1 LNLLVH
7 KNITIIYIMNQKGGF
22 GLKNDWK
29 EIVGTSKKTT
39 PSKKNNLMKEILYD
53 YFFPNSTFKMFTN
66 DSISC
71 ITYLVTLNYGKK
83 SPFESMRSTQ
93 FNIEIRTLLLKF
105 FVTTNNNVTYPDD
118 FLNLPDR
125 PVHKGIEITSRS
137 SFNNEINIQK
147 DVYQASLRNESSYL
161 EPMCPA
167 ILYHD
172 FTTSHDEHNTYWYK
186 KLNSKYFDILDE
198 VNSKNVPIP
207 YWPKHLHIG
216 FIAMEYM
223 DGYQTLGKL
232 TRNSN
237 YNQYLIYAKYEI
249 MRLNKLGFKHNDAH
263 LGNIMINPNINY
275 YSTNKYKKGKALII
289 DFGRSAYQGNTINTM
304 ERVFTEEPHDEG
316 LRILKNQMNTPLSNN
331 LYKKM
336 YQKRLNYSNLF
347 INHINNNLTLNLDQ
361 LISRF
366 FGGRATI
373 TKKNSI
379 NNTIKPSNVTITK
392 KNSINNR
399 IKPSNVTIAKI
410 DTKVSK
416 VNSIKQSPKM
426 NKYEAS
432 FLEQLDN
439 DDDSKEN
446 ILKTIYG
453 NFFNEM
459 NKGNI
464 GENKDRFQRL
474 LTDMINIKS
483 KGWFTSGG
491 TKKNNKTNKT
501 NKTEKRKNK

>member
-1 LNLLVH
+1 
-7 KNITIIYIMNQKGGF
+7 MNQKGGF

-29 EIVGTSKKTT
+29 EIVGTPTKTT
-39 PSKKNNLMKEILYD
+39 PSKKNYLMKEILYD

-71 ITYLVTLNYGKK
+71 ITYLVTLNDGKK

-125 PVHKGIEITSRS
+125 PVHKGIEITTKS
-137 SFNNEINIQK
+137 SFNNEINIQEG
-147 DVYQASLRNESSYL
+147 VYKSSLREKSSYL

-172 FTTSHDEHNTYWYK
+172 FTTSHDEHNNYWYK

-263 LGNIMINPNINY
+263 LGNIMVNPNINY
-275 YSTNKYKKGKALII
+275 YSTNKKGRALII
-289 DFGRSAYQGNTINTM
+289 DFGRSEYQGNTVVNIR

-316 LRILKNQMNTPLSNN
+316 LRILKNQMNTPLSSK
-331 LYKKM
+331 LYDKI
-336 YQKRLNYSNLF
+336 YQKRLKYSDLF
-347 INHINNNLTLNLDQ
+347 INKIKTDLKLNLDQ
-361 LISRF
+361 LTSRF

-373 TKKNSI
+373 TKKNNI
-379 NNTIKPSNVTITK
+379 DNTIKPSNVTITK
-392 KNSINNR
+392 
-399 IKPSNVTIAKI
+399 IAKI
-410 DTKVSK
+410 DTTVSK

-426 NKYEAS
+426 NKDEAQ
-432 FLEQLDN
+432 FLTELEN
-439 DDDSKEN
+439 DDDSEDKIIN
-446 ILKTIYG
+446 TIYG

-459 NKGNI
+459 KKGNED
-464 GENKDRFQRL
+464 GNKNRFQRL

-483 KGWFTSGG
+483 DDWFSSGG
-491 TKKNNKTNKT
+491 TKKNKKTKKS
-501 NKTEKRKNK
+501 NKTEKRKKKNK

>member
-1 LNLLVH
+1 M
-7 KNITIIYIMNQKGGF
+7 KQKGGF
-22 GLKNDWK
+22 GLKNNWK
-29 EIVGTSKKTT
+29 EIVGAPRKTT
-39 PSKKNNLMKEILYD
+39 PQKKNNLMKEILYD

-71 ITYLVTLNYGKK
+71 ITYLVTLNDGKK
-83 SPFESMRSTQ
+83 SPFESMRTTQ
-93 FNIEIRTLLLKF
+93 FNIEIRTLLLKI

-125 PVHKGIEITSRS
+125 PVHKGIEITTKS

-186 KLNSKYFDILDE
+186 KLNSKYFEILDK

-232 TRNSN
+232 TKNPN

-289 DFGRSAYQGNTINTM
+289 DFGRSAYQGNTVNAM

-316 LRILKNQMNTPLSNN
+316 LRIFKNQMNTPLSNN

-347 INHINNNLTLNLDQ
+347 INHINNNLTLNLHQ

-366 FGGRATI
+366 FGGRAARDTATATNI
-373 TKKNSI
+373 ISMSFIPKN
-379 NNTIKPSNVTITK
+379 
-392 KNSINNR
+392 
-399 IKPSNVTIAKI
+399 AKI
-410 DTKVSK
+410 DTVSK
-416 VNSIKQSPKM
+416 VNSIEQSPKM
-426 NKYEAS
+426 NKDEAQ
-432 FLEQLDN
+432 FLTELEE
-439 DDDSKEN
+439 DDDSEEN
-446 ILKTIYG
+446 ILNTIYG

-464 GENKDRFQRL
+464 GENKNRFQRL

-483 KGWFTSGG
+483 KGWFTLGG
-491 TKKNNKTNKT
+491 TKKNKKTKKS
-501 NKTEKRKNK
+501 NKTEKKKK

>member
-1 LNLLVH
+1 MLSTFTFLKIKLFTYLNLLVH

-29 EIVGTSKKTT
+29 EIVGTPTKTT
-39 PSKKNNLMKEILYD
+39 PQKKNNLMKEILYD

-66 DSISC
+66 DSITC
-71 ITYLVTLNYGKK
+71 ITYLVTLNHGKK

-125 PVHKGIEITSRS
+125 PVHKGIEITTKS
-137 SFNNEINIQK
+137 SFNNEINIQNG
-147 DVYQASLRNESSYL
+147 VYKSSLREKSSYL

-232 TRNSN
+232 TKNPN

-263 LGNIMINPNINY
+263 LGNIMVNPNINY

-289 DFGRSAYQGNTINTM
+289 DFGRSKYQGNTTVNTM

-331 LYKKM
+331 LYNKM

-361 LISRF
+361 LIPRF
-366 FGGRATI
+366 FGGRVATATNI
-373 TKKNSI
+373 IPRPFMPKN
-379 NNTIKPSNVTITK
+379 V
-392 KNSINNR
+392 
-399 IKPSNVTIAKI
+399 KI
-410 DTKVSK
+410 DTVSK
-416 VNSIKQSPKM
+416 FKSIEQSPKM
-426 NKYEAS
+426 NEDEAQ
-432 FLEQLDN
+432 FLTELEN

-446 ILKTIYG
+446 ILNTIYG

-464 GENKDRFQRL
+464 GENKNRFQLL
-474 LTDMINIKS
+474 LTDMINIKP

-491 TKKNNKTNKT
+491 TKKNKKSNKTKKKSNKT
-501 NKTEKRKNK
+501 KKK